1 MDLKYCETVLIKG
14 HLQPSGWSSSA
25 TSHAVL
31 PYRQEGDVMRS
42 RTGSFTPIMTALL
55 GTVLATA
62 MGLPAA
68 LAAETVEGPLHL
80 VSGTLLKLDLATG
93 RGLLRTDLG
102 RPIYFDV
109 PKAYLFENVI
119 VGARIALRLDEEG
132 RAVKVMDTSIPDLV
146 AEPDQSVAATANDAV
161 DHR

>member
-1 MDLKYCETVLIKG
+1 
-14 HLQPSGWSSSA
+14 
-25 TSHAVL
+25 
-31 PYRQEGDVMRS
+31 
-42 RTGSFTPIMTALL
+42 MTALL

-62 MGLPAA
+62 LGQSAA
-68 LAAETVEGPLHL
+68 LGVEAVEGPLHL

-119 VGARIALRLDEEG
+119 VGARIALRLDDEG
-132 RAVKVMDTSIPDLV
+132 RAVRVMDTSIPDLV
-146 AEPDQSVAATANDAV
+146 TEPDQSIAASANDAV
-161 DHR
+161 EHQ

>member
-1 MDLKYCETVLIKG
+1 MTKRT
-14 HLQPSGWSSSA
+14 SST
-25 TSHAVL
+25 TSTIL
-31 PYRQEGDVMRS
+31 
-42 RTGSFTPIMTALL
+42 LL
-55 GTVLATA
+55 GAVLATA
-62 MGLPAA
+62 MSYSPAFG
-68 LAAETVEGPLHL
+68 AEGMETSLHL

-132 RAVKVMDTSIPDLV
+132 RAVRVMDTSVPDLV
-146 AEPDQSVAATANDAV
+146 AEPDRSVAVSAPDAE
-161 DHR
+161 DR